1 MSEIKT
7 SHYKIRS
14 PLVPSLAAFFP
25 GAAGGSAQR
34 LLRSPAMS
42 GFCRRSGRRIPGPCW
57 RPGDMVVAKGKR
69 FQADAAVELLGE
81 LTRRYPVF
89 YANGNH
95 EDRLELKKET
105 FGDAYQNYMEEIQ
118 SPGRQAPDE
127 HQPADGDQPD
137 EAGHLR
143 IPAGLEVYRHGCR
156 EEMTERELTEALGEP
171 DPDVFTIS
179 AGPPSVLF

>member
-14 PLVPSLAAFFP
+14 PLSRPCSLFPWCCWRICTTPPSV
-25 GAAGGSAQR
+25 
-34 LLRSPAMS
+34 PAMS
-42 GFCRRSGRRIPGPCW
+42 GFCRRSGRRIPG
-57 RPGDMVVAKGKR
+57 RAGGRRYGGGQGETIPGGRCGGTA
-69 FQADAAVELLGE
+69 GE

-118 SPGRQAPDE
+118 S
-127 HQPADGDQPD
+127 
-137 EAGHLR
+137 
-143 IPAGLEVYRHGCR
+143 
-156 EEMTERELTEALGEP
+156 LGVRLLMNTSQQME
-171 DPDVFTIS
+171 INR
-179 AGPPSVLF
+179 